1 MLTPLGHVVSTKA
14 EIARLCVS
22 AFGECFM
29 IRIGVGQ
36 TQPKIGDKAWNTD
49 LTRRLLRAAEDE
61 SVDVVVLP
69 ELLNS
74 GYVFSS
80 KSEAAD
86 LSEDIPS
93 GPFSKLL
100 QESSRKGLLIVSGI
114 CQKQGNLVYN
124 SAAAFANGALL
135 TTYQKLHLF
144 DHESEWFSSGNKEP
158 PVVEFQGYRFGIMI
172 CFDWAFPEVA
182 RILALKSAQ
191 VILHPANLV
200 LPYCQDA
207 MRTRS
212 IENRVFTATAN
223 RTGLE
228 RDVQFSGMS
237 QVTNPRGEVLLRQ
250 GGTEEGL
257 FWVDIDPLE
266 ADDKMI
272 TSRNHVLR
280 DRRPE
285 VYTILT
291 KTS

>member
-1 MLTPLGHVVSTKA
+1 MTEAGCS
-14 EIARLCVS
+14 
-22 AFGECFM
+22 M

-36 TQPKIGDKAWNTD
+36 TEPRIGDRAWNMER
-49 LTRRLLRAAEDE
+49 TRRLLQAADEE

-74 GYVFSS
+74 GYVFHS
-80 KSEAAD
+80 KSEVVG
-86 LSEDIPS
+86 LSEDIPN

-100 QESSRKGLLIVSGI
+100 QENSKKGRLIVSGI
-114 CQKQGNLVYN
+114 GQKQGTAVYN
-124 SAAAFANGALL
+124 SAAAFANGKLL
-135 TTYQKLHLF
+135 ATYQKLHLF
-144 DHESEWFSSGNKEP
+144 DHESDWFVPGNTEP
-158 PVVEFQGYRFGIMI
+158 PVMEFHGYRFGIMV

-228 RDVQFSGMS
+228 RGVQFSGMS
-237 QVTNPRGEVLLRQ
+237 QVTSPKGEVLLRR

-257 FWVDIDPLE
+257 FWTDIEPHE
-266 ADDKMI
+266 ADNKMI
-272 TSRNHVLR
+272 TQRNHVLK

-285 VYTILT
+285 IYTMLT

>member
-1 MLTPLGHVVSTKA
+1 VVVTKA
-14 EIARLCVS
+14 EIARICIS
-22 AFGECFM
+22 AFGEHFM

-36 TQPKIGDKAWNTD
+36 TQPNFGDKVWNMEQ
-49 LTRRLLRAAEDE
+49 TRQLLQAADHE

-74 GYVFSS
+74 GYVFRS
-80 KSEAAD
+80 KNEATG
-86 LSEDIPS
+86 LSEEIPA

-100 QESSRKGLLIVSGI
+100 QASSKKGRLIVSGI

-135 TTYQKLHLF
+135 AVYQKLHLF
-144 DHESEWFSSGNKEP
+144 DHESEWFTPGGKEP
-158 PVVEFQGYRFGIMI
+158 PVVEFHGYRFGIMV

-200 LPYCQDA
+200 LPYCQEA

-237 QVTNPRGEVLLRQ
+237 QVTSPKGEVLLRRGVTDQ
-250 GGTEEGL
+250 GL
-257 FWVDIDPLE
+257 FWVDIEPRDS
-266 ADDKMI
+266 DNKMI
-272 TSRNHVLR
+272 TARNHVLK

-285 VYTILT
+285 TYTLLT
-291 KTS
+291 RPS

>member
-1 MLTPLGHVVSTKA
+1 MSPH
-14 EIARLCVS
+14 
-22 AFGECFM
+22 GECFM

-36 TQPKIGDKAWNTD
+36 TQPKIGDKAWN
-49 LTRRLLRAAEDE
+49 LEQTRRLLQAADEE

-74 GYVFSS
+74 GYVFRS
-80 KSEAAD
+80 KNETST
-86 LSEDIPS
+86 LSEDIPT

-100 QESSRKGLLIVSGI
+100 RESSSKGRLIVSGI
-114 CQKQGNLVYN
+114 CQKQGNLTYN

-144 DHESEWFSSGNKEP
+144 DRESEWFASGNKEP
-158 PVVEFQGYRFGIMI
+158 PVVEFQGYRFGIMV

-191 VILHPANLV
+191 VVLHPANLV

-228 RDVQFSGMS
+228 RGVQFSGRS
-237 QVTNPRGEVLLRQ
+237 QVTSPKGDILLRR
-250 GGTEEGL
+250 GATDEGL
-257 FWVDIDPLE
+257 FWVDVDPSE
-266 ADDKMI
+266 ADNKMI
-272 TSRNHVLR
+272 TTRNHVLR